1 MIRIFFIMA
10 TLLAY
15 LPHAFAAL
23 SVKCKINHELH
34 HDNHVIFATYGV
46 NLNKNHNG
54 VIAIF
59 GKYSDGTNTAIINR
73 QILFTYTSSDNDD
86 ENIILTSTGINHYSS
101 ESIDG
106 EAFKSHYPAFFSVV
120 GKQLSL
126 TIQPFSPGVLMMSF
140 MSAPL
145 FICA

>member
-1 MIRIFFIMA
+1 MA

-15 LPHAFAAL
+15 LPHVFAAS
-23 SVKCKINHELH
+23 SVNCKINHELH

-54 VIAIF
+54 AITIF
-59 GKYSDGTNTAIINR
+59 GKYSDGTNTEIINR
-73 QILFTYTSSDNDD
+73 QILFTYTSSDDN
-86 ENIILTSTGINHYSS
+86 ENIVLTSTGINRYSS
-101 ESIDG
+101 ETIDE

-120 GKQLSL
+120 EKQLSL
-126 TIQPFSPGVLMMSF
+126 TIQPFSPGVLLMSF